1 MGKLWA
7 TYNGNTMAKCVLSYY
22 LNNVE
27 DEDIKKVLEYA
38 LDLAKTYVEEI
49 GVIFKQENFPI
60 PVGLTDEDVNLDAP
74 RLFSDEFYLYYL
86 QYAGKAGMS
95 IYSAA
100 ISVVTRNDIRN
111 FYVKALNDVVKLM
124 TETSDILKAK
134 GMLMNAPKVP
144 NPIEVDFV
152 NKQSF
157 LNGYLGDVRPL
168 HGLEIS
174 HLFDNINND
183 ITSKAFIIGFS
194 QGAQDKKVR
203 KFLERGRNINKK
215 HIELLS
221 KKLNEDNLPSPSLL
235 DHMVTSSTIPPFS
248 DKLMVFHKIDMF
260 SMKIRQYANGAS
272 LNGRR
277 DIGALYARCLM
288 DVSLYVEDGAN
299 IMIDYGW
306 MEQPPFVVNRDK
318 LTQMT
323 NNESSHKDNS
333 VLSSSKGT
341 MMKKFNK

>member
-1 MGKLWA
+1 MNTDISNLTSGEMGKLWA

-22 LNNVE
+22 LKNVE

-38 LDLAKTYVEEI
+38 LDLAKTFVKEI
-49 GVIFKQENFPI
+49 GEIFKQENFPI

-74 RLFSDEFYLYYL
+74 RLFNDEFYLYYL

-100 ISVVTRNDIRN
+100 ISIVTRKDIRD
-111 FYVKALNDVVKLM
+111 FYVKALSGVVKLM
-124 TETSDILKAK
+124 TETSDMLISRGK
-134 GMLMNAPKVP
+134 LMNSPTVP
-144 NPIEVDFV
+144 NPKEVYFV
-152 NKQSF
+152 NNQRF

-168 HGLEIS
+168 HGLETA

-183 ITSKAFIIGFS
+183 ITSKALIIGFS
-194 QGAQDKKVR
+194 QGVQDKKVR

-215 HIELLS
+215 HIEMLS

-235 DHMVTSSTIPPFS
+235 DHIVTSSTIPPFS
-248 DKLMVFHKIDMF
+248 DKLMILHKIDMF

-299 IMIDYGW
+299 IMIEYGW
-306 MEQPPFVVNRDK
+306 MEQPPIVVNRNK
-318 LTQMT
+318 
-323 NNESSHKDNS
+323 
-333 VLSSSKGT
+333 LSSRDQ
-341 MMKKFNK
+341 

>member
-7 TYNGNTMAKCVLSYY
+7 TYTGNTMAKCVLSYY

-38 LDLAKTYVEEI
+38 LDLAKTYVIEI
-49 GVIFKQENFPI
+49 GEIFKQENFPI
-60 PVGLTDEDVNLDAP
+60 PVGLTDEDVYLDAP

-95 IYSAA
+95 IYSSA
-100 ISVVTRNDIRN
+100 IAIVTRKDISD
-111 FYVKALNDVVKLM
+111 FFVKALSDVVKLM
-124 TETSDILKAK
+124 TDTSDILKSK
-134 GMLMNAPKVP
+134 GMLMNAPAVP
-144 NPIEVDFV
+144 NPKEVDFV

-157 LNGYLGDVRPL
+157 FNGYLGDVRQL
-168 HGLEIS
+168 HGLEIA

-183 ITSKAFIIGFS
+183 ITSKALIIGFS

-215 HIELLS
+215 HIEMLS

-248 DKLMVFHKIDMF
+248 DKLMVIHKMDMF
-260 SMKIRQYANGAS
+260 SMKLREYAKGAS
-272 LNGRR
+272 VNGRR
-277 DIGALYARCLM
+277 DIGALYARFLM
-288 DVSLYVEDGAN
+288 DVSLYVEDAAN
-299 IMIDYGW
+299 IMIEHGW
-306 MEQPPFVVNRDK
+306 MEQPPITVNRNK
-318 LTQMT
+318 
-323 NNESSHKDNS
+323 
-333 VLSSSKGT
+333 LSSKE
-341 MMKKFNK
+341 